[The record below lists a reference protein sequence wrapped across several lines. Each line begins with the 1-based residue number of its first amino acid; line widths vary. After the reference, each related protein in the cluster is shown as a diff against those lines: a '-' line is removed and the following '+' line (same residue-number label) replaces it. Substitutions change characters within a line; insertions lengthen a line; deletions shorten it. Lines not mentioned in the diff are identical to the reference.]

1 MNKPFHFNTEAD
13 LIYLLGIK
21 AKDPAELRK
30 GIAQAPANSIY
41 YHTHRFLQQHH
52 YLSPEPPNDFAYWLT
67 SLLNLRELG
76 EAMASVDVVRWKDL
90 EELRVEFIRILD
102 GYLSRGKYT
111 ASAPQGCEFHFMN
124 TKRFVLPTNCVANNL
139 EEFIDAIRKVSVRSL
154 YFHVFEARMR
164 LKADENDFTEWFHSI
179 GQEQLAKNL
188 CRLDPYTMTLEGL
201 RDRIIREVSRYAGV
215 A

>member
-1 MNKPFHFNTEAD
+1 MNNPFHFNTEAD

-21 AKDPAELRK
+21 AKDPADLRE

-76 EAMASVDVVRWKDL
+76 EAIASVDIVRWKDI
-90 EELRVEFIRILD
+90 EDLRGEFLRILD
-102 GYLSRGKYT
+102 EYLSQGKYT
-111 ASAPQGCEFHFMN
+111 VSAPPGSEFHFVN
-124 TKRFVLPTNCVANNL
+124 TKRFVLPTSCIAHTL
-139 EEFIDAIRKVSVRSL
+139 EEFIDAIRKVSVGSL

-164 LKADENDFTEWFHSI
+164 LKEDENDFTQWFRGI
-179 GQEQLAKNL
+179 GQEQLAQEL
-188 CRLDPYTMTLEGL
+188 RRMDPYTMTLEGL
-201 RDRIIREVSRYAGV
+201 RERIIREVSNYARTE
-215 A
+215 

>member
-1 MNKPFHFNTEAD
+1 MNNPFTFNTEAD

-21 AKDPAELRK
+21 AKDPVELRE
-30 GIAQAPANSIY
+30 GIAAVPANSIY

-67 SLLNLRELG
+67 GILNLRELG
-76 EAMASVDVVRWKDL
+76 EAIASVDIVRWKDL
-90 EELRVEFIRILD
+90 EELRGEFIRILD
-102 GYLSRGKYT
+102 SNLSPGKYSV
-111 ASAPQGCEFHFMN
+111 SAPQGSEFHFMN
-124 TKRFVLPTNCVANNL
+124 TKRFVLPTNCVAHNL

-154 YFHVFEARMR
+154 YFHIFEARMR
-164 LKADENDFTEWFHSI
+164 LKEDENDFTEWFRSI
-179 GQEQLAKNL
+179 GQEQLAKDL

-201 RDRIIREVSRYAGV
+201 RERIIREVSRYARV